1 MDTETIRTLITCGT
15 SILCIIASNIFIYIS
30 SKTNEKKSK
39 NVSILEQQYNKI
51 FSPIHKILFFTNLT
65 DYDKITKIYNIIY
78 SNYQLST
85 ELLREEY
92 NKCASENKIRI
103 HFEILIDDGCKCLEK
118 ALGYTKTKLNKQQKE
133 ISKNILYLNNLDN
146 YHRVQ
151 KIITISVTCIS
162 IIITLVIYLIDSKNN
177 IISSMEKMTLD
188 TDLLIIVFYL
198 VCTIVL
204 FVISIK
210 KIKK

>member
-51 FSPIHKILFFTNLT
+51 FSPIHKILFFTNLN

-103 HFEILIDDGCKCLEK
+103 HFEILINDGCKCLEK

-146 YHRVQ
+146 YHRVT
-151 KIITISVTCIS
+151 KIISISASFIS
-162 IIITLVIYLIDSKNN
+162 IIITLVIFLIDSKNN
-177 IISSMEKMTLD
+177 IISSMKKMTLD

>member
-51 FSPIHKILFFTNLT
+51 FSPIHKILFFTNLN

-92 NKCASENKIRI
+92 NKCASENNIRI

-133 ISKNILYLNNLDN
+133 ISKNIIYLNNLND
-146 YHRVQ
+146 YH
-151 KIITISVTCIS
+151 KGHEIITISVTFVS
-162 IIITLVIYLIDSKNN
+162 VIINLLICL
-177 IISSMEKMTLD
+177 IISSNS
-188 TDLLIIVFYL
+188 
-198 VCTIVL
+198 TIS
-204 FVISIK
+204 SIK
-210 KIKK
+210 KITIDNDLLSIVVCLAFTIFIIVLFLKKAKK

>member
-51 FSPIHKILFFTNLT
+51 FSPIHKILFFTNLN

>member
-51 FSPIHKILFFTNLT
+51 FSPIHKILFFTNLN

-151 KIITISVTCIS
+151 KIITISVSCIS